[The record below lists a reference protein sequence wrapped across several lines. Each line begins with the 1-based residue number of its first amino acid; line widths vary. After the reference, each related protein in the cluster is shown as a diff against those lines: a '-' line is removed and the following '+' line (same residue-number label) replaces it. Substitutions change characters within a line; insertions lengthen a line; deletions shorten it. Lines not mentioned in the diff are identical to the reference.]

1 LSSKSSKYKYIKQNK
16 QLFGDEIY
24 LRPLKISNDSK
35 KVKIHDSWYKEL
47 KKEFEKEYWK
57 NLSSQIKDLFKNKI
71 VLS

>member
-1 LSSKSSKYKYIKQNK
+1 MNFLTVKLIGIKPKNQLNSKSSKHKYIKQNK

-47 KKEFEKEYWK
+47 KKEFEK
-57 NLSSQIKDLFKNKI
+57 
-71 VLS
+71 